1 MKQEKVNGIKHV
13 CKRLIMMM
21 LWKKYKVVSEITKGK
36 ISVLQVLVGKAT
48 LEQWVRESEQGT

>member
-36 ISVLQVLVGKAT
+36 ISVL
-48 LEQWVRESEQGT
+48 